1 MLIII
6 ICRSKD
12 FRPEF
17 ARLAELRAL
26 VPSGTPVMACTA
38 TASRSVKK
46 EVIDTLEM
54 SGCAEV
60 ITSPDRPNIFYS
72 VQARSDISTDFLPLI
87 STLKEKAV
95 LTPRVLVYCQTLDM
109 CADLYAH
116 FQYELGESSYY
127 PSSSPHLSEHRI
139 FGMFHA
145 CTPQHNKEVIFR
157 YLMELCVLCLPP
169 SLWEWAS
176 TFVM

>member
-1 MLIII
+1 
-6 ICRSKD
+6 
-12 FRPEF
+12 
-17 ARLAELRAL
+17 
-26 VPSGTPVMACTA
+26 MACTA

-95 LTPRVLVYCQTLDM
+95 LAPRVLVYCQTLDM

-139 FGMFHA
+139 YMPAHLN
-145 CTPQHNKEVIFR
+145 TTRKLSSKVFR